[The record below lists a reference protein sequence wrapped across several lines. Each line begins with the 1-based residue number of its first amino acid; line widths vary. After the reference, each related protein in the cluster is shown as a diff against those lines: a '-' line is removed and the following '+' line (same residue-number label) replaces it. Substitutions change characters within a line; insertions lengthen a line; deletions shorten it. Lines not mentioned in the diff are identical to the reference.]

1 MGALVARTAL
11 TMALMALT
19 AGAASAQERKAATTA
34 PGPLAE
40 AARTADFQAVV
51 RSGPGGGR
59 KGAAIGAIVGASTA
73 AAVTAWAA
81 NEYGNNEG
89 GSFCTPCLF
98 AWGVY
103 SVPVG
108 ALVGAAVGGLIGHAS
123 SPQTAPRV
131 PHTVV
136 APVVGRHGG
145 AVMVRVRY

>member
-1 MGALVARTAL
+1 MSAWFARTAL
-11 TMALMALT
+11 AMALMALT
-19 AGAASAQERKAATTA
+19 AGAASAQQRKAAAPA

-73 AAVTAWAA
+73 AVVTAWAA

>member
-19 AGAASAQERKAATTA
+19 AGAVSAQERKAAAPA

-40 AARTADFQAVV
+40 AARTANFQAVV

-59 KGAAIGAIVGASTA
+59 KGAAIGAIVGASAA

-89 GSFCTPCLF
+89 GRFCTGCFL

-108 ALVGAAVGGLIGHAS
+108 ALVGAAVGGVIGYAS
-123 SPQTAPRV
+123 LPQTAPRV
-131 PHTVV
+131 PTTVV
-136 APVVGRHGG
+136 APAVGRHGG
-145 AVMVRVRY
+145 AVMVRMRY